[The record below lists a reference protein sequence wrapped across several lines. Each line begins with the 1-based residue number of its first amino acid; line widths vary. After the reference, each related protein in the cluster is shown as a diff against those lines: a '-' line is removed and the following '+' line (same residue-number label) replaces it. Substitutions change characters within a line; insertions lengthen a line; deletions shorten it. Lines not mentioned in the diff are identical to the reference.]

1 MKKVLIII
9 LGVFILFSCRNKY
22 VSEID
27 FPEEIPIEVS
37 LLKEAYL
44 SVPLNMEHCDSLL
57 FISVF
62 RGDSLLWIY
71 NIKKNEFT
79 SRFAPFGEGP
89 DDFLSPIEIKLLDSV
104 LIIHNRWH
112 YSLKEYDLNSNGLL
126 LTKKSVIS
134 KLPTDI
140 DRIHPL
146 NDHTYIASGRFNEG
160 RYVILDKNGNPI
172 RYCGE
177 YPSYFS
183 EETKIPN
190 FPKFMFHQTMFDSNS
205 KGDKLVCATS
215 HVLDIMEYRGD
226 SLQLTHRL
234 LLSPYEYEYRQNEY
248 SAQAIEDI
256 RNEIGVQRVY
266 TTDDFI
272 YLLYVPFT
280 EKQYHESQSK
290 TCEIWMFDWDGNAIK
305 KFIVN
310 SDICTFCVNRE
321 NDTIYCITNAPE
333 PTIGR
338 IVIN

>member
-1 MKKVLIII
+1 MKKELIII
-9 LGVFILFSCRNKY
+9 LGVFALSSCWNKY
-22 VSEID
+22 DSEIY
-27 FPEEIPIEVS
+27 FPEEIPIEIS
-37 LLKEAYL
+37 LLKETYL

-57 FISVF
+57 FISDF

-71 NIKKNEFT
+71 NIKRNEFT

-89 DDFLSPIEIKLLDSV
+89 DDFLSPIEIKVLDSV

-112 YSLKEYDLNSNGLL
+112 YSLKEYHLNSNGSL

-146 NDHTYIASGRFNEG
+146 NNHTYIASGRFNEG
-160 RYVILDKNGNPI
+160 RYAILDKNGKPI
-172 RYCGE
+172 KYCGE

-205 KGDKLVCATS
+205 KSDKLVGVTS
-215 HVLDIMEYRGD
+215 HVLDIMELAGD
-226 SLQLTHRL
+226 SLELTNRL
-234 LLSPYEYEYRQNEY
+234 LLSPYEYKYRQNDY
-248 SAQAIEDI
+248 SAQAIENI
-256 RNEIGVQRVY
+256 RNEIGVKRVY
-266 TTDDFI
+266 ATDDFI
-272 YLLYVPFT
+272 YLLYVPFP
-280 EKQYHESQSK
+280 EKQYHELQVKS
-290 TCEIWMFDWDGNAIK
+290 CEIWMFDWKGKPIK
-305 KFIVN
+305 KLVSN
-310 SDICTFCVNRE
+310 SEICTFCVNRE